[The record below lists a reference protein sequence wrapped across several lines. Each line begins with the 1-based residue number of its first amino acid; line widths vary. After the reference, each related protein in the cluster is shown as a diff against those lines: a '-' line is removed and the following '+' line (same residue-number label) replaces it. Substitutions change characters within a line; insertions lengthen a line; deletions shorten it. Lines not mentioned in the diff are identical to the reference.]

1 MNRSELLALFGQKA
15 RAVSALVETV
25 SSVEDALSHAVTVC
39 AEKEA
44 CAILASGCEHA
55 LSEPAAELCGLK
67 QWEKLMAAPN
77 MDDQS
82 MEALTSL
89 CRQTGIGL
97 IQRGL
102 AAHAGGID
110 VGLTFADCAVAETG
124 TLVINCPDEDLRL
137 ATMISEVHVA
147 VLRAQDIY
155 ADSYDIADQLAGF
168 FAESDYTAFI
178 TGASRTAD
186 IERVLTLGVHGP
198 LELHVLIVDG
208 NPTEES
214 L

>member
-1 MNRSELLALFGQKA
+1 MNRSERTTQFTQKA
-15 RAVSALVETV
+15 RAVSATV
-25 SSVEDALSHAVTVC
+25 KTVATMDDALAHAVDVC
-39 AEKEA
+39 AQKQA

-55 LSEPAAELCGLK
+55 LSDPAEELCGLK
-67 QWEKLMAAPN
+67 QWEKLIAAPN
-77 MDDQS
+77 LKDRDAQS
-82 MEALTSL
+82 LTSL
-89 CRQTGIGL
+89 CRPAGIGL

-102 AAHAGGID
+102 AAYAGGID
-110 VGLTFADCAVAETG
+110 VGLTLADFAISETG

-147 VLRAQDIY
+147 VLNAGDIY
-155 ADSYDIADQLAGF
+155 SDSYDIADKLAGF
-168 FAESDYTAFI
+168 FAKSDYTAFI

-198 LELHVLIVDG
+198 LDLHVLIIDG
-208 NPTEES
+208 QSS